1 MRIRFAVRLAIGA
14 AAVGLVAAAC
24 GSDDPVAEPAA
35 EPAGSEAAEVAEVA
49 EPSPT
54 TEDGSAGA
62 ETVDEG
68 ITDDGTEADGTA
80 GSAAPEPALAGPGDV
95 PDLQMIDMHTG
106 TTLGLQSVVDGQTP
120 LLFWFWA
127 PH

>member
-1 MRIRFAVRLAIGA
+1 MKLRLVPRLVVGA
-14 AAVGLVAAAC
+14 AALGLLGTLAAAC
-24 GSDDPVAEPAA
+24 GSDDPVAEPASNQA
-35 EPAGSEAAEVAEVA
+35 AGVTEVA

-54 TEDGSAGA
+54 SEDGGGSAGSQA
-62 ETVDEG
+62 VDEG
-68 ITDDGTEADGTA
+68 A
-80 GSAAPEPALAGPGDV
+80 GDV